1 MELGRATSVKSR
13 TNGSSE
19 LVTVC
24 SRNCATSSVISLRS
38 YGSTPI
44 RPASV
49 QNACSSRIAIRSASN
64 NLGHCS
70 GAYLSHFALSA
81 RRAGG
86 PAGDGYD
93 L

>member
-1 MELGRATSVKSR
+1 LIQTQARAGKGPRKSL
-13 TNGSSE
+13 TN
-19 LVTVC
+19 
-24 SRNCATSSVISLRS
+24 
-38 YGSTPI
+38 
-44 RPASV
+44 PA
-49 QNACSSRIAIRSASN
+49 RIAIRSASN
-64 NLGHCS
+64 NLGHWS